1 MVSAIENV
9 DAREGIEGKSLE
21 AIQLNMPQS
30 EAPDAPDTASSAAV
44 KSVSR
49 APALFV
55 AAIVATIFG
64 LALWYLV
71 QPQPLLVQGEAA
83 ATRVDIAARV
93 SGRVGARPVN
103 RGDNVAVGQTL
114 FEIENPELL
123 AKLREAEAA
132 LTVANANLA
141 NIEAGTRA
149 EDIAQRKAALDSAT
163 ADLALAQKT
172 YDRVSQ
178 LAKSGNTPLARLD
191 EATNSLQVA
200 QRGKEQA
207 ESAYQEAVTGA
218 TPEQREI
225 ARAGVAKAQAS
236 IATIRAQVDELTV
249 KAPIAGQVYQIGSE
263 LGEYV
268 SPGVPLLSLVELND
282 IWLRFD
288 LREDLVKNLKVG
300 DRFQVRVPAI
310 GDRPIAVEIKLI
322 AAKGEYAGG
331 RSTRATG
338 DFDLRTFEVRA
349 YPAVPTPELRPGM
362 SVYGE
367 RPAGKP

>member
-1 MVSAIENV
+1 MGSVIENG
-9 DAREGIEGKSLE
+9 DAREGVEGKPLE
-21 AIQLNMPQS
+21 ATQPNTLQS
-30 EAPDAPDTASSAAV
+30 DAPDVVNPAAA

-49 APALFV
+49 GPALFV

-71 QPQPLLVQGEAA
+71 QPQPILIQGEAA

-132 LTVANANLA
+132 LTVAKASLA
-141 NIEAGTRA
+141 NVEAGTRV
-149 EDIAQRKAALDSAT
+149 EDVAQRKAALDSAT

-172 YDRVSQ
+172 YDRVSH

-200 QRGKEQA
+200 QRAKAQTEA
-207 ESAYQEAVTGA
+207 AYQEAVAGA
-218 TPEQREI
+218 TSEQREI
-225 ARAGVAKAQAS
+225 ARAGVVKAQAS
-236 IATIRAQVDELTV
+236 IATIRSQVDELIV
-249 KAPIAGQVYQIGSE
+249 KAPIAGQVYQIGAE

-268 SPGVPLLSLVELND
+268 SPGVPLLSLVELSD

-288 LREDLVKNLKVG
+288 LREDLVKNLKKG
-300 DRFQVRVPAI
+300 DQFQVRVPAI

-322 AAKGEYAGG
+322 AAKGEYAGW

-349 YPAVPTPELRPGM
+349 YPATPTPELRPGM

-367 RPAGKP
+367 RPVGKP